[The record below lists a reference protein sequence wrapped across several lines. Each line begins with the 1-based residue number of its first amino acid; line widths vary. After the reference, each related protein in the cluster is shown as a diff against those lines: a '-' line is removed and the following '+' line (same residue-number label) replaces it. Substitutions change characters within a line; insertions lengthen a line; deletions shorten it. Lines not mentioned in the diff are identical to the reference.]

1 MERGAA
7 SIVIAN
13 GQLKVA
19 VHPAGQSFS
28 KTAGQAPLTFLSMP
42 VNEMCG
48 YTLSS
53 MLLAG

>member
-1 MERGAA
+1 MERDAA

-28 KTAGQAPLTFLSMP
+28 KMTGQMPLTFLSMP

>member
-42 VNEMCG
+42 VNEMYG
-48 YTLSS
+48 YTLSP